1 MRKRARRKG
10 EHVAIPKFLD
20 VKDTLHWDTGL
31 WAIDSVNPNCAA
43 GAQKHLAQATADFV
57 MVQELR
63 PPSVSACMAQERI
76 ARRAK

>member
-31 WAIDSVNPNCAA
+31 WAIDSVNPRCVA